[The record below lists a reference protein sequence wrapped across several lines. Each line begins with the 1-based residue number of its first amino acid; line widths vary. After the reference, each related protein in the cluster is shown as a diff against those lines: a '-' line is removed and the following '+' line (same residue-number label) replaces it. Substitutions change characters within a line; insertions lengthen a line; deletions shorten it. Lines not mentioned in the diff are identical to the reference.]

1 MRPQLGCTLVFFCL
15 GRARCPPAASP
26 ARQSANGG
34 QGEPPH
40 AGAIADR
47 HLSTHH
53 RCRRSVLTK
62 SLRPYLGAF
71 YRCRFQQHSEF
82 LPPIRAAM
90 SVARTC
96 SLNREAKGSVITIR
110 SNCCSIS
117 LREEMSNRVPTISC
131 LPASPSH
138 GPCSSKVELPE
149 DQVNRWAAPSRE
161 RMASEREGSAAADE
175 QSPRRGRLLITL
187 VDARVTCGHDR
198 HRDRGRGGCPCQC
211 RGRWGRTRQPR
222 PPSRCVARLRGIR
235 LLRLGR
241 GLRWLFAFEHHAFGL
256 VVPACAGVIA
266 LADAAAEHLAR
277 QRSFQLAAD
286 QALEFTRT
294 ELGLVAFFREMV
306 DQRLIES
313 ERHATG
319 WRRCAPR
326 DRAAGRRC
334 GGSPPC
340 PAHGRR

>member
-1 MRPQLGCTLVFFCL
+1 M
-15 GRARCPPAASP
+15 
-26 ARQSANGG
+26 
-34 QGEPPH
+34 
-40 AGAIADR
+40 
-47 HLSTHH
+47 
-53 RCRRSVLTK
+53 
-62 SLRPYLGAF
+62 
-71 YRCRFQQHSEF
+71 
-82 LPPIRAAM
+82 
-90 SVARTC
+90 
-96 SLNREAKGSVITIR
+96 
-110 SNCCSIS
+110 
-117 LREEMSNRVPTISC
+117 
-131 LPASPSH
+131 PS
-138 GPCSSKVELPE
+138 
-149 DQVNRWAAPSRE
+149 
-161 RMASEREGSAAADE
+161 
-175 QSPRRGRLLITL
+175 
-187 VDARVTCGHDR
+187 
-198 HRDRGRGGCPCQC
+198 
-211 RGRWGRTRQPR
+211 RWGRTRQPR
-222 PPSRCVARLRGIR
+222 PPSRCVARRLLLARVFASVAVRRLGRLRDIR

-266 LADAAAEHLAR
+266 LADAATEHLAR

-313 ERHATG
+313 ERHG

>member
-1 MRPQLGCTLVFFCL
+1 
-15 GRARCPPAASP
+15 
-26 ARQSANGG
+26 
-34 QGEPPH
+34 
-40 AGAIADR
+40 
-47 HLSTHH
+47 
-53 RCRRSVLTK
+53 
-62 SLRPYLGAF
+62 
-71 YRCRFQQHSEF
+71 
-82 LPPIRAAM
+82 
-90 SVARTC
+90 
-96 SLNREAKGSVITIR
+96 
-110 SNCCSIS
+110 
-117 LREEMSNRVPTISC
+117 MSNRVPTISC

-198 HRDRGRGGCPCQC
+198 HRDRGRRLPMPVP
-211 RGRWGRTRQPR
+211 GRWGRTRQPR

-294 ELGLVAFFREMV
+294 ELGLG
-306 DQRLIES
+306 LL
-313 ERHATG
+313 
-319 WRRCAPR
+319 PR
-326 DRAAGRRC
+326 NGRSASDRK
-334 GGSPPC
+334 
-340 PAHGRR
+340 